1 MKLESLEIFL
11 VILIIGIQFI
21 VFFRTRNQIRIFR
34 ELVPTAEDVSLVRVY
49 IPEDDLD
56 RLHPKAILDNIDKY
70 REKKPTP
77 AKAGVQSLVKSLIHR
92 NDNAMPVEKTV
103 DNTALFSQGMQYALE
118 DPEED
123 LTDEFVSF
131 HEDEQEDQ
139 YEVAPEEIVYDDA
152 VEVNILETNKNSS
165 PGFKKILFSINNY
178 LLRNRGAS
186 SDFNL
191 IKDIVERNTVAAEE
205 DINLSLGIPLYLGL
219 MGTMIGIVIALF
231 NMPDLGVQ
239 LGSQDTG
246 KTLDEGIGMLIGG
259 VKIAMIASFVGLLL
273 TIVNSGWAFK
283 GSKSFSETRKNDLY
297 TFIQIELL
305 PIINKGM
312 ASTLDSLQRNLMRFN
327 EEFNKNLTGLSGIF
341 DSMRSAIREQ
351 KDLLDALDRA
361 KVSDMTRYNVAVLK
375 QLDVSVKQFERFNE
389 HITNVNRFVESSA
402 TLVSRSNEI
411 LDRTDNFREIADGI
425 KDRLQESRMLM
436 EFLSAHFNNLES
448 HKDHTN
454 QAVVDVALAITDVFS
469 QLKRHIEAASQE
481 MKTFTVDEL
490 QILKD
495 AFSQPRNNLSNLEH
509 LSVLKTDVAKWKD
522 MAAQQADTVRKALDL
537 MNGTMAQSKE
547 ILEKLESRSLAGRA
561 KGLKDSV
568 VRLFGT
574 KKQA

>member
-1 MKLESLEIFL
+1 
-11 VILIIGIQFI
+11 
-21 VFFRTRNQIRIFR
+21 
-34 ELVPTAEDVSLVRVY
+34 
-49 IPEDDLD
+49 
-56 RLHPKAILDNIDKY
+56 
-70 REKKPTP
+70 
-77 AKAGVQSLVKSLIHR
+77 
-92 NDNAMPVEKTV
+92 
-103 DNTALFSQGMQYALE
+103 
-118 DPEED
+118 
-123 LTDEFVSF
+123 
-131 HEDEQEDQ
+131 
-139 YEVAPEEIVYDDA
+139 
-152 VEVNILETNKNSS
+152 
-165 PGFKKILFSINNY
+165 
-178 LLRNRGAS
+178 
-186 SDFNL
+186 
-191 IKDIVERNTVAAEE
+191 
-205 DINLSLGIPLYLGL
+205 
-219 MGTMIGIVIALF
+219 
-231 NMPDLGVQ
+231 
-239 LGSQDTG
+239 
-246 KTLDEGIGMLIGG
+246 
-259 VKIAMIASFVGLLL
+259 
-273 TIVNSGWAFK
+273 
-283 GSKSFSETRKNDLY
+283 
-297 TFIQIELL
+297 
-305 PIINKGM
+305 M

-495 AFSQPRNNLSNLEH
+495 AFSQSRNNLGNLEH
-509 LSVLKTDVAKWKD
+509 LSGLKADVAKWKET
-522 MAAQQADTVRKALDL
+522 AAQQAEAVKKALDQ
-537 MNGTMAQSKE
+537 MNGTMAKSKE

-561 KGLKDSV
+561 RGLKDSV
-568 VRLFGT
+568 ARLFGP
-574 KKQA
+574 KK

>member
-1 MKLESLEIFL
+1 
-11 VILIIGIQFI
+11 
-21 VFFRTRNQIRIFR
+21 
-34 ELVPTAEDVSLVRVY
+34 
-49 IPEDDLD
+49 
-56 RLHPKAILDNIDKY
+56 
-70 REKKPTP
+70 
-77 AKAGVQSLVKSLIHR
+77 
-92 NDNAMPVEKTV
+92 
-103 DNTALFSQGMQYALE
+103 
-118 DPEED
+118 
-123 LTDEFVSF
+123 
-131 HEDEQEDQ
+131 
-139 YEVAPEEIVYDDA
+139 
-152 VEVNILETNKNSS
+152 
-165 PGFKKILFSINNY
+165 
-178 LLRNRGAS
+178 
-186 SDFNL
+186 
-191 IKDIVERNTVAAEE
+191 
-205 DINLSLGIPLYLGL
+205 
-219 MGTMIGIVIALF
+219 MIGIVIALF
-231 NMPDLGVQ
+231 NMPDLNVQ
-239 LGSQDTG
+239 LGSQETG
-246 KTLDEGIGMLIGG
+246 QKLDEGIGMLIGG

-273 TIVNSGWAFK
+273 TIINSGWAFK

-327 EEFNKNLTGLSGIF
+327 EEFNKNLNGLTGIF
-341 DSMRSAIREQ
+341 DSMRLAIREQ

-361 KVSDMTRYNVAVLK
+361 KVSEMTKFNLTVLK
-375 QLDVSVKQFERFNE
+375 QLDVSVRQFERFNA
-389 HITNVNRFVESSA
+389 HIINVNQFVENSNA
-402 TLVSRSNEI
+402 LVSKSNEI
-411 LDRTDNFREIADGI
+411 LNRTDNFREIAEGLR
-425 KDRLQESRMLM
+425 DRLNESRALM
-436 EFLSAHFNNLES
+436 DFLSTHFNNLES

-454 QAVVDVALAITDVFS
+454 QAVVDVALAITDVFA